1 MESNATAI
9 ADGVMFSSSFA
20 IEAAASTSTGTR
32 CCCRLKFN
40 ASAGF
45 PPAGRDGNGDAGCVV
60 VENASDA
67 VKNKKKNCA
76 DRKAIIFPPL
86 QSFG

>member
-9 ADGVMFSSSFA
+9 ADGVMLSSSFA
-20 IEAAASTSTGTR
+20 IEAAVSTGTR
-32 CCCRLKFN
+32 CCRRLKFN
-40 ASAGF
+40 ASAGS
-45 PPAGRDGNGDAGCVV
+45 PPAGRDGVAGCV

-67 VKNKKKNCA
+67 ATSKKKNCA

-86 QSFG
+86 LPFG

>member
-9 ADGVMFSSSFA
+9 ADGVMSSSSFA
-20 IEAAASTSTGTR
+20 IEERAVSTGTR
-32 CCCRLKFN
+32 CRCRLKFN

-45 PPAGRDGNGDAGCVV
+45 PPAGRDAGCV

-67 VKNKKKNCA
+67 VTSKKKNCA
-76 DRKAIIFPPL
+76 DRKAIIL
-86 QSFG
+86 